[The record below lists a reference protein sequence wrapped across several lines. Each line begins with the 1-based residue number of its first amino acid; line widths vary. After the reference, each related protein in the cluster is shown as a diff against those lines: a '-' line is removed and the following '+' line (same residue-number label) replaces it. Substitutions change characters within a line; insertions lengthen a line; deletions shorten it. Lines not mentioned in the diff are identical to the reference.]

1 MKLKSEALRQSILNT
16 TTQLLISQGIEGT
29 STVKVAKKLN
39 ISQSNIYSYFK
50 NKQMLLLAVFKHHQA
65 QLITT
70 LRPLLDSQLPPVQQ
84 IDALISGLIEF
95 GLHHPQSIQL
105 ILLFRQ
111 QPQIRSILPTIQD
124 NLFFVDLFIKIE
136 HYQQLNVI
144 KNYNAQFLAEGVF
157 SMVVN
162 YILFQ
167 TTDELAEQPLS
178 QQDVIALIHGFLLT
192 ENE

>member
-1 MKLKSEALRQSILNT
+1 
-16 TTQLLISQGIEGT
+16 
-29 STVKVAKKLN
+29 
-39 ISQSNIYSYFK
+39 
-50 NKQMLLLAVFKHHQA
+50 MLLLAVFKHHQA